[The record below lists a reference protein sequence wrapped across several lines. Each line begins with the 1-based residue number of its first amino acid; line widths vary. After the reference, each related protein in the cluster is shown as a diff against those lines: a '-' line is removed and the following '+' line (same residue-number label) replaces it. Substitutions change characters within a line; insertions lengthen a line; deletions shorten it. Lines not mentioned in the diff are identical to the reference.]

1 MHRETKENLATTNVS
16 RLEVEPAGQRWDDR
30 LLEISVGKLELT
42 KEIFATL
49 TRKPVVAPE
58 ISYRNKLIADGG
70 VCAQCERAD
79 MLTTDQPCNS
89 IKSDWLDFSFPQ
101 TKQIMLKLLER
112 LSRILTVAA

>member
-1 MHRETKENLATTNVS
+1 
-16 RLEVEPAGQRWDDR
+16 
-30 LLEISVGKLELT
+30 
-42 KEIFATL
+42 
-49 TRKPVVAPE
+49 
-58 ISYRNKLIADGG
+58 
-70 VCAQCERAD
+70 